1 MTAFGDAVRKH
12 ELVVDFLSRCTFPK
26 PGSKIDCA
34 VSGGADSVALL
45 VLAVAS
51 GCEVTAWHVDH
62 HLRPDGAREAALV
75 QTLAERLGCQ
85 FELRHV
91 TIDDSANVEARARD
105 ARFAV
110 LPQGVMTGHTAD
122 DQAETMLVNLI
133 RGAGSRG
140 LAAMTPSTSKPIL
153 ALRRSE
159 THALCSALGLEVVVD
174 PTNDSPAFQRNRIRN
189 EVMPLLAD
197 IAARDV
203 VAVLTRQADLLRDD
217 DALLDELA
225 RALDPTDAKAL
236 VAAPRALAR
245 RAVRLWLSDRYPPDV
260 ATVDRVLGVASGEA
274 TACDIEGARR
284 VRRSQQR
291 LILED
296 IDPQKS

>member
-12 ELVVDFLSRCTFPK
+12 ELVVDLLSRCTFPK
-26 PGSKIDCA
+26 PGSRVDCA

-45 VLAVAS
+45 VLGVAN
-51 GCEVTAWHVDH
+51 GCEATAWHVDH

-75 QTLAERLGCQ
+75 QALTERLGCR

-174 PTNDSPAFQRNRIRN
+174 PTNDSPEFQRNRIRN

-236 VAAPRALAR
+236 MAAPRALAR

-284 VRRSQQR
+284 VRRSQRR

>member
-12 ELVVDFLSRCTFPK
+12 ELVVDLLSRCTFPK
-26 PGSKIDCA
+26 PGIKVDCA

-51 GCEVTAWHVDH
+51 GCEATAWHVDH
-62 HLRPDGAREAALV
+62 HLRTDGAREAALV
-75 QTLAERLGCQ
+75 QALTERLGCR

-91 TIDDSANVEARARD
+91 TVDDSANVEARARD

-122 DQAETMLVNLI
+122 DQAETMFVNLI

-159 THALCSALGLEVVVD
+159 THALCSKFGLEVVVD

-236 VAAPRALAR
+236 TSAPRALAR

-260 ATVDRVLGVASGEA
+260 ATVDRVLGVAAGEE

>member
-12 ELVVDFLSRCTFPK
+12 ELVVDLLSRCAFPK
-26 PGSKIDCA
+26 PGIKVDCA

-45 VLAVAS
+45 ILAVAS
-51 GCEVTAWHVDH
+51 GCEATAWHVDH

-75 QTLAERLGCQ
+75 QALTERLGCG

-91 TIDDSANVEARARD
+91 TVDDSANMEARARD

-153 ALRRSE
+153 ALRRAE

-236 VAAPRALAR
+236 TSAPRALAR

-260 ATVDRVLGVASGEA
+260 ATVDRVLGVAAGEA

>member
-12 ELVVDFLSRCTFPK
+12 ELVVDLLSRCTFPK
-26 PGSKIDCA
+26 PGSKVDCA

-51 GCEVTAWHVDH
+51 GCEATAWHVDH

-75 QTLAERLGCQ
+75 QELAERLGCG

-91 TIDDSANVEARARD
+91 TVDDSANVEARARD

-159 THALCSALGLEVVVD
+159 THALCSALGLEVVID
-174 PTNDSPAFQRNRIRN
+174 PTNDSPVFQRNRIRN

-236 VAAPRALAR
+236 MAAPRALAR

-260 ATVDRVLGVASGEA
+260 ATVDRVLGVAAGEA

>member
-1 MTAFGDAVRKH
+1 MTAFRDAVRQH
-12 ELVVDFLSRCTFPK
+12 DLVNALLSRCTFPQ
-26 PGSKIDCA
+26 PGTHVDCA

-51 GCEVTAWHVDH
+51 GCEATAWHVDH

-75 QTLAERLGCQ
+75 ESLATRLGCA

-91 TIDDSANVEARARD
+91 TVDDAANVEARARE

-110 LPQGVMTGHTAD
+110 LPEGVMTGHTTD
-122 DQAETMLVNLI
+122 DQAETMLVNLL

-140 LAAMTPSTSKPIL
+140 LAAMTPSTSKRL
-153 ALRRSE
+153 LGLRRSE
-159 THALCSALGLEVVVD
+159 TLALCSALGLEVVVD
-174 PTNDSPAFQRNRIRN
+174 PSNDSSAFHRNRIRN
-189 EVMPLLAD
+189 EIIPLLND
-197 IAARDV
+197 IASRDV
-203 VAVLTRQADLLRDD
+203 VPILTRQADVLRDD
-217 DALLDELA
+217 DALLDELV
-225 RALDPTDAKAL
+225 RAIDPTDAKAL
-236 VAAPRALAR
+236 TSAPRALAR
-245 RAVRLWLSDRYPPDV
+245 RAVRLWLTGTYPPDV
-260 ATVDRVLGVASGEA
+260 ATVDRVLGVAAGDA

-296 IDPQKS
+296 INPQNS

>member
-1 MTAFGDAVRKH
+1 MTAFRDAVRQH
-12 ELVVDFLSRCTFPK
+12 DVVNALLSRCSFPQ
-26 PGSKIDCA
+26 PGTQVDCA

-51 GCEVTAWHVDH
+51 GCEATAWHVDH

-75 QTLAERLGCQ
+75 ESLTTRLGCA

-91 TIDDSANVEARARD
+91 TVDDSANVEARARE

-110 LPQGVMTGHTAD
+110 LPEGVMTGHTAD
-122 DQAETMLVNLI
+122 DQAETMLVNLL

-140 LAAMTPSTSKPIL
+140 LAAMTPSTGKPL
-153 ALRRSE
+153 LGLRRSE

-174 PTNDSPAFQRNRIRN
+174 PSNDSTAFQRNRIRN
-189 EVMPLLAD
+189 EVIPLLND
-197 IAARDV
+197 IASRDIV
-203 VAVLTRQADLLRDD
+203 PVLTRQSDLLRDD

-225 RALDPTDAKAL
+225 RAIDPTDAKAL
-236 VAAPRALAR
+236 TSAPRALAR
-245 RAVRLWLSDRYPPDV
+245 RAIRLWLTGTYPPDV
-260 ATVDRVLGVASGEA
+260 ATVDRVLAVAAGDA

-296 IDPQKS
+296 IDPQNS

>member
-1 MTAFGDAVRKH
+1 MTAFGDAVRQH
-12 ELVVDFLSRCTFPK
+12 ELVVDLLSRCTFPK
-26 PGSKIDCA
+26 PGSKVDCA
-34 VSGGADSVALL
+34 VSGGADSVTLL

-51 GCEVTAWHVDH
+51 GCEATAWHVDH

-75 QTLAERLGCQ
+75 QALAERLGSG

-91 TIDDSANVEARARD
+91 TVDDSANVEARARD

-153 ALRRSE
+153 ALRRAE

-174 PTNDSPAFQRNRIRN
+174 STNDSPAFQRNRIRN

-203 VAVLTRQADLLRDD
+203 VTVLTRQADLLRDD

-236 VAAPRALAR
+236 TSAPRALAR

-260 ATVDRVLGVASGEA
+260 ATVERVLGVAAGEA

-296 IDPQKS
+296 IDLQKS

>member
-1 MTAFGDAVRKH
+1 MTAFGDAVRTH
-12 ELVVDFLSRCTFPK
+12 ELVVDLLSRCTFPQ
-26 PGSKIDCA
+26 PGSKVDCA

-45 VLAVAS
+45 VLAVAN
-51 GCEVTAWHVDH
+51 GCEATAWHVDH

-75 QTLAERLGCQ
+75 QALTERLGCG

-110 LPQGVMTGHTAD
+110 LPQGVMTGHTTD

-133 RGAGSRG
+133 RGASSRG

-174 PTNDSPAFQRNRIRN
+174 STNDSPAFQRNRIRN

-203 VAVLTRQADLLRDD
+203 VTVLTRQADLLRDD

-236 VAAPRALAR
+236 TSAPRALAR

-260 ATVDRVLGVASGEA
+260 ATVERVLGVAAGEA

>member
-1 MTAFGDAVRKH
+1 MTAFGDAVRNH
-12 ELVVDFLSRCTFPK
+12 ELVVDLLSRCTFPK
-26 PGSKIDCA
+26 PGSKVDCA

-51 GCEVTAWHVDH
+51 GCEATAWHVDH
-62 HLRPDGAREAALV
+62 HLRPDGAHEAALV
-75 QTLAERLGCQ
+75 QTLAEQLGCG

-91 TIDDSANVEARARD
+91 TVDDSANVEARARD

-110 LPQGVMTGHTAD
+110 LPQGVMTGHTTD

-174 PTNDSPAFQRNRIRN
+174 QTNDSPTFQRNRIRH

-197 IAARDV
+197 IAARDIV
-203 VAVLTRQADLLRDD
+203 TVLTRQADLLRDD

-236 VAAPRALAR
+236 IAAPRALAR

-260 ATVDRVLGVASGEA
+260 ATVDRVLGVAAGEA

>member
-12 ELVVDFLSRCTFPK
+12 ELVVDLLSRCTFPK
-26 PGSKIDCA
+26 SGNAVDCA
-34 VSGGADSVALL
+34 VSGGADSMALL

-51 GCEVTAWHVDH
+51 GCESTAWHVDH
-62 HLRPDGAREAALV
+62 HIRPDGAREAALV
-75 QTLAERLGCQ
+75 QAMAERLGCG

-91 TIDDSANVEARARD
+91 TVDDSANVEARARE

-133 RGAGSRG
+133 RGASSRG

-174 PTNDSPAFQRNRIRN
+174 PTNDSPEFQRNRIRN

-225 RALDPTDAKAL
+225 RALDPTDAKSL
-236 VAAPRALAR
+236 MAAPRALAR

-260 ATVDRVLGVASGEA
+260 ATVDRVLGVAAGEA

>member
-1 MTAFGDAVRKH
+1 MTAFRDAVRQH
-12 ELVVDFLSRCTFPK
+12 DLVNSLLSRCTFPQ
-26 PGSKIDCA
+26 PGTHVDCA
-34 VSGGADSVALL
+34 VSGGADSVTLL
-45 VLAVAS
+45 VLAAAS
-51 GCEVTAWHVDH
+51 GCEATAWHVDH

-75 QTLAERLGCQ
+75 EDLATRLGCG
-85 FELRHV
+85 FEVRHV
-91 TIDDSANVEARARD
+91 TIDAATNVEARARE

-110 LPQGVMTGHTAD
+110 LPNGVMTGHTAD

-140 LAAMTPSTSKPIL
+140 LAGMTPSVTKPIL

-159 THALCSALGLEVVVD
+159 THALCAALGLEVVTD
-174 PTNDSPAFQRNRIRN
+174 PTNDSSAFQRNRIRN
-189 EVMPLLAD
+189 EVIPLLNE
-197 IAARDV
+197 ISSRDV
-203 VAVLTRQADLLRDD
+203 VPVLTRQADVLRDE

-225 RALDPTDAKAL
+225 RTIDPTDAKAL
-236 VAAPRALAR
+236 TSAPRALAR
-245 RAVRLWLSDRYPPDV
+245 RAVRLWLTGDYPPDV
-260 ATVDRVLGVASGEA
+260 ATVDRVLGVAAGDA

-296 IDPQKS
+296 IDPQKP

>member
-12 ELVVDFLSRCTFPK
+12 ELGVDLLSRCTFPQ
-26 PGSKIDCA
+26 PGSKVDCA

-45 VLAVAS
+45 VLGVAN
-51 GCEVTAWHVDH
+51 GCEATAWHVDH

-75 QTLAERLGCQ
+75 QALTERLGCG

-91 TIDDSANVEARARD
+91 TVDGSANVEARARD

-110 LPQGVMTGHTAD
+110 LPHGVMTGHTAD

-174 PTNDSPAFQRNRIRN
+174 PTNDSPEFQRNRIRN

-225 RALDPTDAKAL
+225 RALDPTDAKSL
-236 VAAPRALAR
+236 MAAPRALAR

-260 ATVDRVLGVASGEA
+260 ATVDRVLGVAAGEA

>member
-1 MTAFGDAVRKH
+1 M
-12 ELVVDFLSRCTFPK
+12 
-26 PGSKIDCA
+26 
-34 VSGGADSVALL
+34 ALL
-45 VLAVAS
+45 VLAVAN
-51 GCEVTAWHVDH
+51 GCEATAWHVDH
-62 HLRPDGAREAALV
+62 HIRADGAREAALV
-75 QTLAERLGCQ
+75 QALTERLGCG

-91 TIDDSANVEARARD
+91 TVDDSANVEARARE

-140 LAAMTPSTSKPIL
+140 LAAMTPSACKPIL

-159 THALCSALGLEVVVD
+159 THALCSALGLEVVID

-236 VAAPRALAR
+236 IAAPRALAR

-260 ATVDRVLGVASGEA
+260 ATVDRVLGVAAGEA

>member
-12 ELVVDFLSRCTFPK
+12 ELVVDLVSRCTFPK
-26 PGSKIDCA
+26 PGGKVDCA

-51 GCEVTAWHVDH
+51 GCEATAWHVDH

-75 QTLAERLGCQ
+75 QALAERLGSG

-91 TIDDSANVEARARD
+91 TVNDSANVEARARD

-140 LAAMTPSTSKPIL
+140 LAAMTPSPSKPIL

-159 THALCSALGLEVVVD
+159 THALCSALGLEVVID

-236 VAAPRALAR
+236 IAAPRALAR

-260 ATVDRVLGVASGEA
+260 ATVDRVLGVAAGEA

>member
-1 MTAFGDAVRKH
+1 M
-12 ELVVDFLSRCTFPK
+12 
-26 PGSKIDCA
+26 
-34 VSGGADSVALL
+34 ALL

-51 GCEVTAWHVDH
+51 GCKATAWHVDH

-75 QTLAERLGCQ
+75 QALSERLGCE
-85 FELRHV
+85 FELRDV
-91 TIDDSANVEARARD
+91 TVDDSANVEARARD

-159 THALCSALGLEVVVD
+159 THALCSVLGLEVVVD
-174 PTNDSPAFQRNRIRN
+174 PTNDSPAFQRNRIRK
-189 EVMPLLAD
+189 EAMPLLAD
-197 IAARDV
+197 IAARDI

-236 VAAPRALAR
+236 IAAPRALAR

-260 ATVDRVLGVASGEA
+260 ATVDRVLGVAAGEA

>member
-1 MTAFGDAVRKH
+1 MTAFRDAVLQH
-12 ELVVDFLSRCTFPK
+12 DVVTALLSRCTFPQ
-26 PGSKIDCA
+26 PGSHVDCA

-51 GCEVTAWHVDH
+51 GCEATAWQVDH

-75 QTLAERLGCQ
+75 ESLATRLGCA

-91 TIDDSANVEARARD
+91 IVDDAANVEARARE

-110 LPQGVMTGHTAD
+110 LPGGVMTGHTAD
-122 DQAETMLVNLI
+122 DQAETMLVNLL

-140 LAAMTPSTSKPIL
+140 LAAMTPSANKPL
-153 ALRRSE
+153 LGLRRSD

-174 PTNDSPAFQRNRIRN
+174 PSNDSSAFQRNRLRN
-189 EVMPLLAD
+189 EVIPLLND
-197 IAARDV
+197 IASRDV
-203 VAVLTRQADLLRDD
+203 VPILTRQADVFRDD
-217 DALLDELA
+217 DELLDELA
-225 RALDPTDAKAL
+225 RAIDPTDAKAL
-236 VAAPRALAR
+236 NFAPRALSR
-245 RAVRLWLSDRYPPDV
+245 RAVRLWLTGTYPPDV
-260 ATVDRVLGVASGEA
+260 ATVDRVLAVAAGDA

-291 LILED
+291 LILEN
-296 IDPQKS
+296 INSQNS

>member
-12 ELVVDFLSRCTFPK
+12 ELVVDLLSRCTFPK
-26 PGSKIDCA
+26 PGIKVDCA

-51 GCEVTAWHVDH
+51 GCEATAWHVDH

-75 QTLAERLGCQ
+75 QALAERLGCG
-85 FELRHV
+85 FELRDV
-91 TIDDSANVEARARD
+91 TVDDSANVEARARD

-153 ALRRSE
+153 ALRRAE
-159 THALCSALGLEVVVD
+159 THALCSALGLEEVVD
-174 PTNDSPAFQRNRIRN
+174 PTNESPAFQRNRIRN

-203 VAVLTRQADLLRDD
+203 VTVLARQADLLRDD

-236 VAAPRALAR
+236 SSAPRPLAR

>member
-12 ELVVDFLSRCTFPK
+12 ELVIDLLSRCTFPK
-26 PGSKIDCA
+26 PGIKVDCA

-51 GCEVTAWHVDH
+51 GCEATAWHVDH

-75 QTLAERLGCQ
+75 QALAERLGCG

-91 TIDDSANVEARARD
+91 TVDDSANVEARARE

-133 RGAGSRG
+133 RGAGSHG

-159 THALCSALGLEVVVD
+159 THALCSALGLEVVID

-236 VAAPRALAR
+236 SSAPRALAR
-245 RAVRLWLSDRYPPDV
+245 RAVRLWLSDRYPPDA
-260 ATVDRVLGVASGEA
+260 ATVDRVLGVAAGEA

>member
-1 MTAFGDAVRKH
+1 MTAFGDAVCKH
-12 ELVVDFLSRCTFPK
+12 ELVVDLLSRCTFPK
-26 PGSKIDCA
+26 SGNAVDCA

-51 GCEVTAWHVDH
+51 GCEATAWHVDH

-75 QTLAERLGCQ
+75 QALAERLGCG

-140 LAAMTPSTSKPIL
+140 LAAMTPSASKPIL
-153 ALRRSE
+153 ALRR
-159 THALCSALGLEVVVD
+159 L
-174 PTNDSPAFQRNRIRN
+174 
-189 EVMPLLAD
+189 
-197 IAARDV
+197 
-203 VAVLTRQADLLRDD
+203 
-217 DALLDELA
+217 
-225 RALDPTDAKAL
+225 
-236 VAAPRALAR
+236 
-245 RAVRLWLSDRYPPDV
+245 
-260 ATVDRVLGVASGEA
+260 
-274 TACDIEGARR
+274 
-284 VRRSQQR
+284 
-291 LILED
+291 
-296 IDPQKS
+296 

>member
-1 MTAFGDAVRKH
+1 MAAFGDAVRKH
-12 ELVVDFLSRCTFPK
+12 ELVVDLLSRCTFPNS
-26 PGSKIDCA
+26 GNTVDCA

-51 GCEVTAWHVDH
+51 GCEATAWHVDH

-75 QTLAERLGCQ
+75 QTLAERLGCG

-91 TIDDSANVEARARD
+91 TVDDSANVEARARE

-159 THALCSALGLEVVVD
+159 THALCSALGLEVVID

-197 IAARDV
+197 IAARDIV
-203 VAVLTRQADLLRDD
+203 TVLTRQADLLRDD

-236 VAAPRALAR
+236 SSAPRALAR

-260 ATVDRVLGVASGEA
+260 ATVDRVLGVAAGEA

>member
-12 ELVVDFLSRCTFPK
+12 ELVVDLLSRCTFPK
-26 PGSKIDCA
+26 PGNAVDCA

-51 GCEVTAWHVDH
+51 GCEATAWHVDH

-75 QTLAERLGCQ
+75 QALTERLGCG

-91 TIDDSANVEARARD
+91 TVDDSANVEARARD

-110 LPQGVMTGHTAD
+110 LPHGVMTGHTAD

-236 VAAPRALAR
+236 SSAPRALAR

-260 ATVDRVLGVASGEA
+260 ATVDRVLGVAAGEA

>member
-12 ELVVDFLSRCTFPK
+12 ELVVDLVSRCTFPK
-26 PGSKIDCA
+26 PGGKVDCA

-51 GCEVTAWHVDH
+51 GCEATAWHVDH

-75 QTLAERLGCQ
+75 QALAERLGCG

-91 TIDDSANVEARARD
+91 TVDGSANVEARARD

-236 VAAPRALAR
+236 TSAPRALAR

-260 ATVDRVLGVASGEA
+260 ATVDRVLGVAAGEA